1 MDLDAIPA
9 AGYDRIELL
18 QVADAVAREKS
29 IEREE
34 VIEAMEQAIQKAAR
48 SKYGQEHDV
57 RAVIDRKSGDIRL
70 ARYLEVVEEV
80 EDDLT
85 QITPD
90 EARKKKADA
99 EVGEF
104 LIDPLPPMDFG
115 RIAATMVSRI
125 LGIPVYD
132 TQCGAKLFLADRGLQ
147 TLFEEPFVTRWAFD
161 VEILA
166 RWLIHRDAGVEVNR
180 SIIEAPLDQWIDVAG
195 SKLTA
200 VDFLRAPTDLWRIRR
215 RYGAALREQR

>member
-90 EARKKKADA
+90 EARKKKTDA

-115 RIAATMVSRI
+115 RIAAQT
-125 LGIPVYD
+125 
-132 TQCGAKLFLADRGLQ
+132 AKQVIVQKVR
-147 TLFEEPFVTRWAFD
+147 
-161 VEILA
+161 
-166 RWLIHRDAGVEVNR
+166 
-180 SIIEAPLDQWIDVAG
+180 EAE
-195 SKLTA
+195 
-200 VDFLRAPTDLWRIRR
+200 R
-215 RYGAALREQR
+215 QR

>member
-1 MDLDAIPA
+1 MELDAIPA

-70 ARYLEVVEEV
+70 ARYLEVVEEI

-90 EARKKKADA
+90 EARKKLFGEKAARTLLRHCA
-99 EVGEF
+99 EKRYNTTQVRGSSRAV
-104 LIDPLPPMDFG
+104 PGLP
-115 RIAATMVSRI
+115 
-125 LGIPVYD
+125 
-132 TQCGAKLFLADRGLQ
+132 
-147 TLFEEPFVTRWAFD
+147 
-161 VEILA
+161 
-166 RWLIHRDAGVEVNR
+166 
-180 SIIEAPLDQWIDVAG
+180 
-195 SKLTA
+195 
-200 VDFLRAPTDLWRIRR
+200 
-215 RYGAALREQR
+215 